1 MTFKLRIATSA
12 AALTMVLPALAAQDA
27 QAARVRV
34 PVDRAN
40 PSAGQFSLYVERYRA
55 TSRARRTLLYVAGGP
70 GSAGTAEARAL
81 VEALGPSLRRRYEV
95 VAYDPRGTGRSGA
108 FRCPELQRDPTL
120 RSTRAAAACA
130 RRLGARRSSTTVA
143 EQAEDVEAIRRS
155 LGVRRIDLY
164 GVSFGT
170 EVVQRYLQA
179 HPDRVG
185 RIVLDSV
192 LPPEGPSSL
201 GLEVF
206 AGMPRVLG
214 VLCARRRCPP
224 GMPSPAAEVPALV
237 GQLRSAPLTA
247 PVVDARGRRATARL
261 DPVALLDV
269 LLAGDF
275 SPALRPALPGAVAA
289 ARRGD
294 AAPLL
299 RLRALD
305 RAAAGAQPASVFSV
319 GQYAAT
325 SCESLELPWNPAADP
340 ASRRAQAQQRIAEMG
355 ATPFAPFDGQTV
367 LDADFLPLCLAWP
380 AQARAP
386 QPPPRQVPPVP
397 ALLLAGE
404 EDLRTPVESA
414 RDAASRNP
422 KARVLTVPGVGH
434 AVLPS
439 DDSRCAER
447 AVRAFLTQTRGPRSC
462 RGPRPYVAPVP
473 VPPASID
480 AFGPGGSAAR
490 DARRTLRAVDAT
502 LDDAV
507 LALSIGGE
515 RGGGLR
521 GGTYAVRDAGVVLRR
536 YEHVPG
542 VRLDADPRPDGSS
555 RIRVSGPA
563 AARGTI
569 VLRSGG
575 RVSGTLAGRRV
586 SGSLPAGPPDG

>member
-12 AALTMVLPALAAQDA
+12 VALTMVLPALAAQDA

-70 GSAGTAEARAL
+70 GSAGTAEARQL
-81 VEALGPSLRRRYEV
+81 VGALGPSLRRRYDV
-95 VAYDPRGTGRSGA
+95 VAYDPRGTGRSGVL
-108 FRCPELQRDPTL
+108 RCPQLQRDRTL
-120 RSTRAAAACA
+120 RSTARAADCA

-143 EQAEDVEAIRRS
+143 VQAEDVEAIRRS
-155 LGVRRIDLY
+155 LGVRRLDLY
-164 GVSFGT
+164 GISFGT
-170 EVVQRYLQA
+170 EVVQRYVQT
-179 HPDRVG
+179 HPGRVG

-206 AGMPRVLG
+206 AGMPRVLRA
-214 VLCARRRCPP
+214 LCSRRRCPP
-224 GMPSPAAEVPALV
+224 DVPSAATEVPALV
-237 GQLRSAPLTA
+237 GQLRAAPLTA
-247 PVVDARGRRATARL
+247 SVVDARGRRAAARL

-275 SPALRPALPGAVAA
+275 SPALRLALPGAVAA

-299 RLRALD
+299 RLHALD
-305 RAAAGAQPASVFSV
+305 GAVSGPQPTTIFSV

-325 SCESLELPWNPAADP
+325 SCESLQLPWDPTADP
-340 ASRRAQAQQRIAEMG
+340 AGRRAQAQQRIAEMG
-355 ATPFAPFDGQTV
+355 SGPFAPFDGQTV
-367 LDADFLPLCLAWP
+367 LDADFLPLCVAWP
-380 AQARAP
+380 SPARALK
-386 QPPPRQVPPVP
+386 PPPREVPPVP
-397 ALLLAGE
+397 ALLLVGE

-414 RDAASRNP
+414 RDAASRNRR
-422 KARVLTVPGVGH
+422 ARVLTVPGVGH
-434 AVLPS
+434 AVLAS

-447 AVRAFLTQTRGPRSC
+447 ALRAFLAQTRGPRSC

-480 AFGPGGSAAR
+480 AFGPGGSATLN
-490 DARRTLRAVDAT
+490 ARRTVRAVDAT

-507 LALSIGGE
+507 LALSIGGA

-536 YEHVPG
+536 YEYVPG
-542 VRLDADPRPDGSS
+542 VRLDADPRTDGSA
-555 RIRVSGPA
+555 RIRVTGPA

-569 VLRSGG
+569 VLRRNG
-575 RVSGTLAGRRV
+575 RLSGTLAGRRIG
-586 SGSLPAGPPDG
+586 GSLPAGPPAA